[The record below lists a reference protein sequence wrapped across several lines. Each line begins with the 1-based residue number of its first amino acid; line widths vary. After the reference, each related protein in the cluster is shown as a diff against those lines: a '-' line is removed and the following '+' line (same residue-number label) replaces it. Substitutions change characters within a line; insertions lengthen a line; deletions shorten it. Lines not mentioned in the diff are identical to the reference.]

1 MHRERCP
8 VINKVD
14 YNVLLDILGGSASIN
29 GPREPRMYRKKIRM
43 YKLVRA
49 DVHDP
54 WMDKVLPRLTING
67 RIVLPKEEIAP
78 CIAKFHKEIGGGGS
92 PKVVAHLKKFY
103 YGIGKSAVQYVMKKQ
118 TKNEPEPKKLKLN
131 QHRVKLN

>member
-92 PKVVAHLKKFY
+92 LKVTAHLKKYY
-103 YGIGKSAVQYVMKKQ
+103 YGIGKKAVLYIMKNLTPNKDNTKQ
-118 TKNEPEPKKLKLN
+118 NESGPT
-131 QHRVKLN
+131 QD